1 MSSSIR
7 ISKKTHEKLNELAGI
22 LQANLKR
29 TVSIDEAI
37 NFLLEKKSLPG
48 KITELSGAWEIT
60 DEELNEI
67 LNSLKKGWETWN
79 IEKFV

>member
-7 ISKKTHEKLNELAGI
+7 ISKKTHKKLVELAGI

-37 NFLLEKKSLPG
+37 DFLLEKKSIPG
-48 KITELSGAWEIT
+48 KITELSGAWDMT
-60 DEELNEI
+60 DEELEEI
-67 LNSLKKGWETWN
+67 MESLQKGWKSWTMK
-79 IEKFV
+79 KFA

>member
-7 ISKKTHEKLNELAGI
+7 ISKKTHEKLVELAGI

-37 NFLLEKKSLPG
+37 NFLLEKKSIPG
-48 KITELSGAWEIT
+48 KITELSGSWDIT
-60 DEELNEI
+60 DEELEEI
-67 LNSLKKGWETWN
+67 LNSLKKGWKTWN
-79 IEKFV
+79 IEKFA